1 MSGVKLYKIA
11 NISPNSLPMAPCGV
25 VKKGQNMR
33 SKQVNKGLFTRKSCM
48 FQKIVLILQHLK
60 STFIHTIFS

>member
-11 NISPNSLPMAPCGV
+11 NISPNSLPMTPRGV
-25 VKKGQNMR
+25 VKKEQNVRLM
-33 SKQVNKGLFTRKSCM
+33 QVKNGLFTRKSCM